1 MAALLFL
8 CYSPSLLHVLEKASP
23 LFSPTMSRP
32 LPVACPQLSRTVVE
46 QLLAAI
52 QRPYPVAVE
61 LPLAVFLPFF
71 PAPVALILYR
81 QLTTILRIQGF
92 PRTMMCHLDQS
103 AADRVEVR
111 AFF

>member
-46 QLLAAI
+46 QRLSAI
-52 QRPYPVAVE
+52 HRPYPVAIE
-61 LPLAVFLPFF
+61 LPLAIFLPFF
-71 PAPVALILYR
+71 PAPVILTPYRHVPTIQHFKLIR
-81 QLTTILRIQGF
+81 G
-92 PRTMMCHLDQS
+92 PR
-103 AADRVEVR
+103 R
-111 AFF
+111 AEGSH

>member
-1 MAALLFL
+1 MEALLFL

-32 LPVACPQLSRTVVE
+32 LPVACPPSSRTVVE

-52 QRPYPVAVE
+52 QQPYPVAVE
-61 LPLAVFLPFF
+61 LPLAIFLPFF
-71 PAPVALILYR
+71 PAPVALTLYC
-81 QLTTILRIQGF
+81 QLTTIRDLLRA
-92 PRTMMCHLDQS
+92 MMCHLDQS